1 MEADGYIM
9 LAIIIVLALLAGTF
23 AWLWQKER
31 KNNRFIP
38 KEKEPKTKDT
48 KSGKRDE
55 DEEEENEYEEEILS
69 IIDEGHKQ
77 GAIMADEALMISN
90 IFEFGDKEAKEIM
103 RFRKKIIG
111 IDADMPLKEAVDFML
126 EQNYSR
132 FPVYE
137 EDIDNIIGVVHIK
150 EAFKAYWEKQDVTL
164 RDIASAPVFVHQTKE
179 VSDLFKE
186 MQSEKIHMV
195 IVIDEYGQTE
205 GLICMEDIL
214 EIIVGKI
221 MDEYDVDEKEIINL
235 AKEGDYL
242 VQGMTRLDEI
252 EDLLAI
258 QFPEE
263 DVETLNGFLINK
275 LGRLPDDKE
284 EISVLYE
291 GYEFKAVEIDDH
303 VFRQIKIS
311 TAE

>member
-1 MEADGYIM
+1 MDADGYIM
-9 LAIIIVLALLAGTF
+9 LAMIIVLAILAGTF

-38 KEKEPKTKDT
+38 KEKEPKIKDS

-111 IDADMPLKEAVDFML
+111 IDADTPLQEAVDFML

-164 RDIASAPVFVHQTKE
+164 RDIAAAPVFVHQTKE

-252 EDLLAI
+252 EDLLGI

-311 TAE
+311 IAE

>member
-1 MEADGYIM
+1 MDADGYIL
-9 LAIIIVLALLAGTF
+9 LAIIIVLAILAATF

-31 KNNRFIP
+31 QNKRFIP
-38 KEKEPKTKDT
+38 KEKEPKIKDF
-48 KSGKRDE
+48 KSGKKDE

-103 RFRKKIIG
+103 RFRKKIVG
-111 IDADMPLKEAVDFML
+111 IDVDTPLKEAVAFML

-132 FPVYE
+132 FPVFE
-137 EDIDNIIGVVHIK
+137 EDIDNIVGVVHIK
-150 EAFKAYWEKQDVTL
+150 EAFKAYWENQEVSL
-164 RDIASAPVFVHQTKE
+164 RDIAAAPVYIHQTKE

-205 GLICMEDIL
+205 GLVCMEDIL

-221 MDEYDVDEKEIINL
+221 MDEYDEDEKEIINL

-242 VQGMTRLDEI
+242 VQGMTRLDEL
-252 EDLLAI
+252 EDLLGI

-284 EISVLYE
+284 EISVLFE
-291 GYEFKAVEIDDH
+291 GYEFKAMEIDDH

-311 TAE
+311 IAE

>member
-1 MEADGYIM
+1 MDADGYIM
-9 LAIIIVLALLAGTF
+9 LAIIIVLAITTGIF
-23 AWLWQKER
+23 AYMWHKE
-31 KNNRFIP
+31 KHSNRFIP
-38 KEKEPKTKDT
+38 KDKEPKMKDF
-48 KSGKRDE
+48 KSGKKDE

-103 RFRKKIIG
+103 RFRKKIVG
-111 IDADMPLKEAVDFML
+111 IDVETPLKDAVAFML
-126 EQNYSR
+126 EQRYSR

-137 EDIDNIIGVVHIK
+137 EDIDNIVGIIHMK
-150 EAFKAYWEKQDVTL
+150 EAFKAYLENPELSLK
-164 RDIASAPVFVHQTKE
+164 DIAAEPVYIHQTKE

-186 MQSEKIHMV
+186 MQSDKIHMV

-205 GLICMEDIL
+205 GLVCMEDIL

-221 MDEYDVDEKEIINL
+221 MDEYDVEEKDIINL
-235 AKEGDYL
+235 AQEGDYL
-242 VQGMTRLDEI
+242 VQGMARLDEI
-252 EDLLAI
+252 EELLGI
-258 QFPEE
+258 EFPDE

-291 GYEFKAVEIDDH
+291 GYEFIAIEIKEH
-303 VFRQIKIS
+303 IFQQIKIRIMD
-311 TAE
+311 

>member
-1 MEADGYIM
+1 MDADGYIM
-9 LAIIIVLALLAGTF
+9 LAIIIVLAIATGVF
-23 AWLWQKER
+23 AYMWHKER
-31 KNNRFIP
+31 NSNRFIP
-38 KEKEPKTKDT
+38 KDKEPKIKEL
-48 KSGKRDE
+48 KSGKKDE

-103 RFRKKIIG
+103 RFRKKIVG
-111 IDADMPLKEAVDFML
+111 IDVETSLKDAVAFMM
-126 EQNYSR
+126 EQRYSR

-137 EDIDNIIGVVHIK
+137 EDIDNIVGIVHIK
-150 EAFKAYWEKQDVTL
+150 EAFKAYLENPEVSLK
-164 RDIASAPVFVHQTKE
+164 DIAAEPVYIHQTKE

-205 GLICMEDIL
+205 GLVCMEDIL

-221 MDEYDVDEKEIINL
+221 MDEYDVEEKDIINL
-235 AKEGDYL
+235 AQEGDYL
-242 VQGMTRLDEI
+242 VQGMARLDEVEELLGI
-252 EDLLAI
+252 E
-258 QFPEE
+258 FPDE

-275 LGRLPDDKE
+275 LGRLPDDNE

-291 GYEFKAVEIDDH
+291 GYEFIAIEIKEH
-303 VFRQIKIS
+303 IFQQIKIKFMD
-311 TAE
+311 

>member
-1 MEADGYIM
+1 MDADGYIM
-9 LAIIIVLALLAGTF
+9 LAIIIVLAMTTGIF
-23 AWLWQKER
+23 AYLWHKE
-31 KNNRFIP
+31 KHSNRFIP
-38 KEKEPKTKDT
+38 KDKEPKTKDS
-48 KSGKRDE
+48 KSGKKDE

-103 RFRKKIIG
+103 RFRKKIVG
-111 IDADMPLKEAVDFML
+111 IDINTPLKDAVVFML
-126 EQNYSR
+126 EQGYSR

-137 EDIDNIIGVVHIK
+137 EDIDNIVGIVHIK
-150 EAFKAYWEKQDVTL
+150 EAFKAYLENPDVGL
-164 RDIASAPVFVHQTKE
+164 KDIAAEPAYIHQTKE

-205 GLICMEDIL
+205 GLVCMEDIL
-214 EIIVGKI
+214 EVIVGKI
-221 MDEYDVDEKEIINL
+221 MDEYDVEEKDIINL
-235 AKEGDYL
+235 AQEGDYL

-252 EDLLAI
+252 EELLGI
-258 QFPEE
+258 EFPDE

-275 LGRLPDDKE
+275 LGRLPDDQE

-291 GYEFKAVEIDDH
+291 GYEFIAVEIKEH
-303 VFRQIKIS
+303 IFQQIKIKIMK
-311 TAE
+311 

>member
-1 MEADGYIM
+1 MDADGYIL
-9 LAIIIVLALLAGTF
+9 LAIIIVLAILAATF

-31 KNNRFIP
+31 QNKRFIP
-38 KEKEPKTKDT
+38 KEKEPKIKDF
-48 KSGKRDE
+48 KSGKKDE

-103 RFRKKIIG
+103 RFRKKIVG
-111 IDADMPLKEAVDFML
+111 IDVDTPLKEAVAFML

-132 FPVYE
+132 FPVFE
-137 EDIDNIIGVVHIK
+137 EDIDNIVGVVHIK
-150 EAFKAYWEKQDVTL
+150 EAFKAYWENQEVSL
-164 RDIASAPVFVHQTKE
+164 RDIAAAPVYIHQTKE

-205 GLICMEDIL
+205 GLVCREDIL

-221 MDEYDVDEKEIINL
+221 MDEYDEDEKEIINL

-242 VQGMTRLDEI
+242 VQGMTRLDEL
-252 EDLLAI
+252 EDLLGI

-284 EISVLYE
+284 EISVLFE
-291 GYEFKAVEIDDH
+291 GYEFKAMEIDDH

-311 TAE
+311 IAE

>member
-111 IDADMPLKEAVDFML
+111 IDADMPLQEAVDFML

-252 EDLLAI
+252 EDLLGI

>member
-1 MEADGYIM
+1 MDADGYIM
-9 LAIIIVLALLAGTF
+9 LAMIIVLAILAGTF

-38 KEKEPKTKDT
+38 KEKEPKTKDS

-111 IDADMPLKEAVDFML
+111 IDADTPLQEAVDFML

-164 RDIASAPVFVHQTKE
+164 RDIAATPVFVHQTKE

-252 EDLLAI
+252 ENLLGI

-311 TAE
+311 IAE